1 MKPVKSIGLIVFLIF
16 GVITCSCNLDVFKS
30 ELYAAKFGDKWGF
43 VDGDGKYII
52 NPQFSEVQPFIEG
65 LALVTTSTG
74 KKGYI
79 NEEGQFVIPAQYKSG
94 TSFSD
99 GLAIVVPFGEA
110 PVCIDKTGKVCFR
123 FDNTIKKV
131 YSFSE
136 ERCFYEDKNG
146 KLGIMSD
153 EGKVISNPQFDE
165 ARYFSE
171 GLAPVAKRNTK
182 VGETDAHLEWGAV
195 NKDGKLVIP
204 FQFSSMDAFSEGL
217 AAIQINGKWG
227 FINDEGKIVINPQFD
242 DVLSFHEG
250 LAPVKQGE
258 VWGYINKTGKLVIN
272 PQFDEAFGF
281 KDKLAV
287 IAQDNKGGLI
297 NNDGQIIV
305 NPQFDLLVGGEYGK
319 FVAQSGEKAGLVNAQ
334 GEYLINPQ
342 FDSMFPQFEAI
353 KRMFGIYG
361 SVRSDY
367 YDTSA
372 FISNMGAKM
381 ISTMFDGYSFG
392 SNLLTMQNNTRYEVI
407 ASTEF
412 VATLKEAQALTPDI
426 NYNIDWHFGAPYY
439 KWETNTILDYTA
451 PIEYMRYRFELNG
464 EAYEHGH
471 ALAIALRDLLEKI
484 YNIKMKESE
493 GGYTHNS
500 MNSFSF
506 KIHYED
512 SNLTLWVGL
521 GSNTLMNVEN
531 NDYYDSVVAI
541 DSAEAAVIDSV
552 EVAPIDSNY

>member
-79 NEEGQFVIPAQYKSG
+79 NEEGQFVIPAQYKWG

-110 PVCIDKTGKVCFR
+110 PVCIDKTGKISFR
-123 FDNTIKKV
+123 FDNTIQKV
-131 YSFSE
+131 YGFSE

-204 FQFSSMDAFSEGL
+204 FQFSSMNAFSEGL

-242 DVLSFHEG
+242 NVLFFHEG

-287 IAQDNKGGLI
+287 IAQDNKYGLI

-353 KRMFGIYG
+353 KRVVGIYG

-381 ISTMFDGYSFG
+381 QPTMFDGYSYG
-392 SNLLTMQNNTRYEVI
+392 SNLQTMTNNIMPYDVI
-407 ASTEF
+407 MATVF
-412 VATLKEAQALTPDI
+412 TATLKETLALTPDI
-426 NYNIDWHFGAPYY
+426 NYSINWRFEVPYY
-439 KWETNTILDYTA
+439 KRDTDMRLGINLNYTA
-451 PIEYMRYRFELNG
+451 PIKYMRYSFKLNG
-464 EAYEHGH
+464 EAYGHGYT
-471 ALAIALRDLLEKI
+471 LAIALRDLLEKN
-484 YNIKMKESE
+484 YSIKMKESE
-493 GGYTHNS
+493 GGYTHDS
-500 MNSFSF
+500 SSSFSY

-512 SNLTLWVGL
+512 YSLTLWVGL
-521 GSNTLMNVEN
+521 GTNTLMNVKN
-531 NDYYDSVVAI
+531 KDNDDSI
-541 DSAEAAVIDSV
+541 GVIDSV
-552 EVAPIDSNY
+552 AGVIDSNY